1 MYGYYPQESYHALVL
16 WLFWIKH
23 TLLVFG
29 NILAVVALML
39 VSTSIDGH
47 VLAAHIIALVLEL
60 LNFIAEPVEMVLW
73 SHHLL
78 EPWLYLTLQ
87 ILKALLWSCMTPI
100 SVSQLHLYFGG
111 IRWEYWTLAA
121 LFITTALSFYMS
133 LGHAIFI
140 FVRSRRRSGLAFA
153 PRKPEMV

>member
-1 MYGYYPQESYHALVL
+1 MYGYYPQQSYHALVL

-23 TLLVFG
+23 TFLVFG
-29 NILAVVALML
+29 NILVVVCLML
-39 VSTSIDGH
+39 VSTSTDGQ
-47 VLAAHIIALVLEL
+47 VQATHILALVLEL

-87 ILKALLWSCMTPI
+87 ILKALLWSCMTPF
-100 SVSQLHLYFGG
+100 SVSQLHLYFTG
-111 IRWEYWTLAA
+111 IQWEHWTLVA

-133 LGHAIFI
+133 LGYAIFV
-140 FVRSRRRSGLAFA
+140 FVRSRKRRRIGYA
-153 PRKPEMV
+153 PEKPEGV